1 MGGLVMKISSLVLA
15 GLFVAALTASAS
27 ADWTPQKMAEMKA
40 KRKSGGYAGCTDTL
54 HELGWNSLES
64 WVGCSARHNH
74 VFFVNRMVP
83 AKEPFPK

>member
-1 MGGLVMKISSLVLA
+1 MKISSLVLA

-27 ADWTPQKMAEMKA
+27 ADWTPQKMA